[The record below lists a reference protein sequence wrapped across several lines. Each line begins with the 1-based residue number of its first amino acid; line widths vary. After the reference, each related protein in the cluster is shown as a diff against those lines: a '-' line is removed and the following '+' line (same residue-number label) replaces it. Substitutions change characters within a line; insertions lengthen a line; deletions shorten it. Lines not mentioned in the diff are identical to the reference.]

1 MDTPAINNI
10 VGLLG
15 HREPTNDETKDAV
28 REAVGLFV
36 GVATNLGRIADALS
50 SKPHTP
56 SYTPVGGP
64 PPMGAEYR

>member
-28 REAVGLFV
+28 REAKDLIV
-36 GVATNLGRIADALS
+36 GVACDIGRIADALEKIAIDLS
-50 SKPHTP
+50 AKAH
-56 SYTPVGGP
+56 
-64 PPMGAEYR
+64 EDCI

>member
-28 REAVGLFV
+28 REAKDLIVGI
-36 GVATNLGRIADALS
+36 ARDIGRIADALET
-50 SKPHTP
+50 KPPLP

-64 PPMGAEYR
+64 PPMGAEYQ